1 MRYTL
6 PTTPLVIGSIGA
18 LGDRKVLKLW
28 GWMLGVSLPAW
39 LNIEQWMKASA
50 EELAALESEH
60 YPNELELHLYFRGN
74 VTHN

>member
-1 MRYTL
+1 M
-6 PTTPLVIGSIGA
+6 
-18 LGDRKVLKLW
+18 LKLW